1 MSYFTQY
8 FDDLTESIKHVDET
22 LLLHSAELVQKVK
35 DSNAKIIIA
44 GNGGSAAMASHVS
57 VDFTKAA
64 KVRAVNFNEA
74 DLITCFGNDYGYEN
88 WIKEALIAYSD
99 PGDLLIL
106 VSSSGQSAN
115 IINAAKESS
124 RLGLDLITLSG
135 FEENNPLRELGAVN
149 FWINSSNYNYV
160 EMTHHIWLLA
170 ICDFVITNNS

>member
-1 MSYFTQY
+1 MSYFTRY
-8 FDDLTESIKHVDET
+8 FDDLAESIKHVDDS
-22 LLLHSAELVQKVK
+22 LLLQAAEMVQKTK
-35 DSNAKIIIA
+35 NSNSKIIIA

-64 KVRAVNFNEA
+64 KVRAINFNEA

-88 WIKEALIAYSD
+88 WVKEALIAYSD

-115 IINAAKESS
+115 IINAAKESK

-135 FEENNPLRELGAVN
+135 FEATNPLRELGSVN
-149 FWINSSNYNYV
+149 FWIDSSNYNYV